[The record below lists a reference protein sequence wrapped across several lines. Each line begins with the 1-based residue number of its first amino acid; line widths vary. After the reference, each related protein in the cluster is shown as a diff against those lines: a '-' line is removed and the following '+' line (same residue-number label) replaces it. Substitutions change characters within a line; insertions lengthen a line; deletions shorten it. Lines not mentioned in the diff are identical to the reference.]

1 MSSIL
6 FVILFIFTFCS
17 ENGITEKPPVNKD
30 ADEQKKPPVSNVL
43 WIAAGNSSAADKAQA
58 DYICD
63 GSNDHEEIQ
72 SALNKLPSI
81 GGVINLHSGTFHC
94 AGIITP
100 KSGSIIKGKGES
112 ETYLKFTNDGRINVD
127 NEYVTLDGFNIQGS
141 GYSEGVKWL
150 GVLTV
155 RASHSK
161 IHNITGTADA
171 SIQAVFL
178 LIHDPTVYAPIL
190 EDIEFINCKA
200 VDTGTYGFLHNA
212 WGTVSKVIKNVRY
225 DNCQAINCGRYG
237 AFNPW
242 VTGFNF
248 AELNSIEG
256 LRVKNCLAEGTLES
270 GFHFEFDP
278 MKKDCILENC
288 VSRNNGQ
295 KPYPTKPYDQSD
307 KSTHYFGCGYY
318 APNADV
324 TFRNCTA
331 EGNSMNGFY
340 TTNGGKLYNCI
351 EKETGIGRSDFSYR
365 VPAGYYSLPSR
376 SVNPSLVMDSC
387 KSVDSRGYGIQ
398 VDLANNVIIRNFQL
412 IDPSGYNGKG
422 SSFGGTHNVF
432 ENSEVNIYA
441 SGDRVETLI
450 WAKNNINTVFSGKIV
465 SNSTKPFLIEGSRTS
480 NVLVKDME
488 IISNVFLPGPGGVII
503 DNTVSDDQV
512 SLQNVYVT
520 PPSVQSGMC
529 SSFK

>member
-1 MSSIL
+1 MKNMSYIL
-6 FVILFIFTFCS
+6 LVFLSIFTFCS
-17 ENGITEKPPVNKD
+17 KNGITEKPPVNK
-30 ADEQKKPPVSNVL
+30 EPEEIEEPSVSQGI
-43 WIAAGNSSAADKAQA
+43 WIAASNSNAADKAQA

-63 GSNDHEEIQ
+63 GINDQEEIQ
-72 SALNKLPSI
+72 SALNKLSSS
-81 GGVINLHSGTFHC
+81 GGVVNLHSGTFHC
-94 AGIITP
+94 AGIVTP
-100 KSGSIIKGKGES
+100 KTGSTLKGKGES

-127 NEYVTLDGFNIQGS
+127 KEHVTLDSFNIQGS
-141 GYSEGVKWL
+141 GYSAGVKWL
-150 GVLTV
+150 GVLTI
-155 RASHSK
+155 RASHAK
-161 IHNITGTADA
+161 LHNITGTADA

-190 EDIEFINCKA
+190 EDVEFINCKA

-212 WGTVSKVIKNVRY
+212 WGTENKLMKNIRY
-225 DNCQAINCGRYG
+225 ENCQAINCGKYG

-278 MKKDCILENC
+278 TKTDCILENC

-295 KPYPTKPYDQSD
+295 KPYPTKPYDNSD
-307 KSTHYFGCGYY
+307 MSTHYFGCGYY

-324 TFRNCTA
+324 TFKNCTA
-331 EGNSMNGFY
+331 DGNSMNGFY
-340 TTNGGKLYNCI
+340 TTNGGKLYNCV
-351 EKETGIGRSDFSYR
+351 ERETGIGRTDFSYR

-376 SVNPSLVMDSC
+376 SIDPSLVMDSC
-387 KSVDSRGYGIQ
+387 KSIDSQGYGIQ
-398 VDLANNVIIRNFQL
+398 VDLAKNVKIRNFQL
-412 IDPSGYNGKG
+412 INPYGYNGKG

-432 ENSEVNIYA
+432 DNSEVNIYA
-441 SGDRVETLI
+441 SGDRVGTLI
-450 WAKNNINTVFSGKIV
+450 WAKNNINTIFSGQII
-465 SNSTKPFLIEGSRTS
+465 SNGAKPFVIEGSRTF

-488 IISNVFLPGPGGVII
+488 IISDVLSPGPGGVTIAS
-503 DNTVSDDQV
+503 TVPPNQV

-520 PPSVQSGMC
+520 P
-529 SSFK
+529 SSAP